1 MAMSLSDDTSR
12 DVVFATTQWTR
23 VLAARGESLDARAAL
38 SDLCE
43 AYYQPV
49 LAFIRSWTRD
59 DDRARDLTHD
69 FFSRLLGGKGVSGVD
84 PQRGRFRSFLLGAAK
99 HFLSDVRDRDL
110 AARRGGQYEHLP
122 LKPETDTSP
131 GTEPPDPRTPQLAIT
146 FDREWALTILNRALD
161 ALASQQKE
169 HGQSRQFEVLKPWL
183 TGDLEQQTQ
192 AAAAAQ
198 LGMNEGAVKV
208 AIHRLRR
215 QFRELVKREI
225 AQTLDNPAQVNDELG
240 YLISILA

>member
-1 MAMSLSDDTSR
+1 MAMSASDDTSR
-12 DVVFATTQWTR
+12 DAVFATTQWTR
-23 VLAARGESLDARAAL
+23 VLAARGESPDARAAL

-43 AYYQPV
+43 AYYPPV
-49 LAFIRSWTRD
+49 LAFFRSWTRD

-99 HFLSDVRDRDL
+99 HFLSDMRDREL

-131 GTEPPDPRTPQLAIT
+131 GTEPPDPRAPQFAVT
-146 FDREWALTILNRALD
+146 FDREWALTILKRALD

-183 TGDLEQQTQ
+183 TGDTEQPTQ
-192 AAAAAQ
+192 AEAAAQ
-198 LGMNEGAVKV
+198 LGMNEGTAKV

-225 AQTLDNPAQVNDELG
+225 AQTLDNPAEVNDELG
-240 YLISILA
+240 YLISIVA